1 MIEVL
6 KCKLIEKIASQIMPV
21 CNEYDR
27 SALNYI
33 YCMDN
38 IPCKYLGSHSTYHH
52 DQVLIHKSINNAV
65 ICISCSIF
73 SHKPLFFP
81 LAF

>member
-6 KCKLIEKIASQIMPV
+6 KCKLIEKIASLIMPV

-27 SALNYI
+27 SALNYT

-38 IPCKYLGSHSTYHH
+38 IPCK
-52 DQVLIHKSINNAV
+52 
-65 ICISCSIF
+65 
-73 SHKPLFFP
+73 
-81 LAF
+81 